1 MVKIRCYI
9 TFNQKGPGY
18 ILIVLI
24 MSFLISC
31 ATAPVRRETKKVNE
45 IATIDQ
51 SFKYIKAHMIDG
63 KVYILYDWHFD
74 TTANSLNGYGLFLD
88 INRNIISSC
97 GNLKTRAKTN
107 AEPYKINISD
117 IALLETND
125 PGPSLAGG
133 LTVVTGVTAGI
144 GVYCLINPKAC
155 FGSCPTFY
163 ASDGDTLEIQAE
175 GFSSSISPSLEK
187 NDIDMLYTAKAK
199 NDFELV
205 VTNEALET
213 HSICYANVL
222 VFEKQNDERVF
233 YSPEGIFYKTEGILP
248 PTGCQN
254 NNGECLAE
262 VVNVDRIELF
272 SLADPNN
279 LDSKEEIIVTFE
291 VENDGKVGLLI
302 GKRQTLLTTF
312 LMYQGLA
319 YMGKST
325 TYWMAEFERNKI
337 TPGENI
343 FELLGGIEVFS
354 KDTYGNWKLEGKINE
369 TGPIATDFNI
379 IPLENNQHGEVELKL
394 RLNKGLWR
402 IDYLALATIT
412 EKVAPTLIQPYQV
425 ETITGTETYPLC
437 NLIDNNK
444 YLVTYP
450 GDSYRI
456 KYRLPFENAELFL
469 DSKGFYLEWI
479 RDEWVRE
486 QNFRKLNLMFNRPS
500 RYLKLAAPDYKK
512 IEPYMEET
520 FWNSR
525 YEKR

>member
-1 MVKIRCYI
+1 MVKIRCCITYI
-9 TFNQKGPGY
+9 KKIPGY
-18 ILIVLI
+18 ILIVFTI
-24 MSFLISC
+24 SFLISC
-31 ATAPVRRETKKVNE
+31 ATVPVRRETKKVNE
-45 IATIDQ
+45 IATIAP
-51 SFKYIKAHMIDG
+51 SYKYIKAHLLDG

-74 TTANSLNGYGLFLD
+74 TIANSLNGYGSFLD
-88 INRNIISSC
+88 INRNIISSR
-97 GNLKTRAKTN
+97 GNLKSRAKTN
-107 AEPYKINISD
+107 LEPYKINISD
-117 IALLETND
+117 ISLLETND

-144 GVYCLINPKAC
+144 GVYCIINPKAC

-187 NDIDMLYTAKAK
+187 NDIDMLYTAKGK

-213 HSICYANVL
+213 HSIRYANLL
-222 VFEKQNDERVF
+222 VFEKQYDERVF

-254 NNGECLAE
+254 NSGECLAE
-262 VVNVDRIELF
+262 VVNVDRIELY
-272 SLADPNN
+272 SLADPND

-291 VENDGKVGLLI
+291 VENDENVGLLI

-325 TYWMAEFERNKI
+325 TYWMAEFERSNISPK
-337 TPGENI
+337 ENI
-343 FELLGGIEVFS
+343 FKLLGGIEIFS
-354 KDTYGNWKLEGKINE
+354 KDSYGNWKLEGEINE

-379 IPLENNQHGEVELKL
+379 IPLKNNQHDKVELKL
-394 RLNKGLWR
+394 RLTKGLWR
-402 IDYLALATIT
+402 IDYLGLATIS
-412 EKVAPTLIQPYQV
+412 EKVTPILIQPYQV
-425 ETITGTETYPLC
+425 ETITGTETYPLS
-437 NLIDNNK
+437 NLLDNDK

-450 GDSYRI
+450 GDSYRL

-486 QNFRKLNLMFNRPS
+486 QSFRKLNLMVNRPS
-500 RYLKLAAPDYKK
+500 QYLKTVAPDYKK
-512 IEPYMEET
+512 IEPFMEET
-520 FWNSR
+520 FWNSK

>member
-1 MVKIRCYI
+1 MVRIRCYI
-9 TFNQKGPGY
+9 TYIQKRPGY
-18 ILIVLI
+18 IIIVFIL
-24 MSFLISC
+24 SFLVSC
-31 ATAPVRRETKKVNE
+31 ATIPVRRETKKVSE
-45 IATIDQ
+45 IATIDP
-51 SFKYIKAHMIDG
+51 SFKYIKAHMQDG
-63 KVYILYDWHFD
+63 SVYILYDWHFD
-74 TTANSLNGYGLFLD
+74 TTAISLNGYGSFLD
-88 INRNIISSC
+88 INRNIISSH
-97 GNLKTRAKTN
+97 GNLKSRAKTYV
-107 AEPYKINISD
+107 EPYKIDISD
-117 IALLETND
+117 ISLLETND

-163 ASDGDTLEIQAE
+163 ASNGDTLEIQAE

-187 NDIDMLYTAKAK
+187 NDIDMLYTARVK

-213 HSICYANVL
+213 HSIRYANLL
-222 VFEKQNDERVF
+222 VFEKQSGERVF
-233 YSPEGIFYKTEGILP
+233 YSPEGIFYKTEAILP

-254 NNGECLAE
+254 NNGECLAN
-262 VVNVDRIELF
+262 VVNADRIELF

-291 VENDGKVGLLI
+291 VENDENVGLLV

-337 TPGENI
+337 APKENI

-354 KDTYGNWKLEGKINE
+354 KDTCGNWILEGEINE

-379 IPLENNQHGEVELKL
+379 IPLANNLHGKVELKL

-402 IDYLALATIT
+402 IDYLGLATIS
-412 EKVAPTLIQPYQV
+412 EKVAPILIQPYQV
-425 ETITGTETYPLC
+425 ETITGTEIYPLN
-437 NLIDNNK
+437 NLIDTNK
-444 YLVTYP
+444 YLITYP

-479 RDEWVRE
+479 RDEWVTE
-486 QNFRKLNLMFNRPS
+486 QNFRKLNLMFNHPS
-500 RYLKLAAPDYKK
+500 RYLKLCAPDFKK
-512 IEPYMEET
+512 IEPHMEET

>member
-1 MVKIRCYI
+1 
-9 TFNQKGPGY
+9 
-18 ILIVLI
+18 
-24 MSFLISC
+24 MSFLMSC
-31 ATAPVRRETKKVNE
+31 ATVPVRRETKKVNE
-45 IATIDQ
+45 IANIDP
-51 SFKYIKAHMIDG
+51 SFKYIKAHLLDG
-63 KVYILYDWHFD
+63 NVYILYDWHFD
-74 TTANSLNGYGLFLD
+74 TTANLLNGYGSFLD
-88 INRNIISSC
+88 INRNIISSR
-97 GNLKTRAKTN
+97 GNVKYRAKTYI
-107 AEPYKINISD
+107 EPYKIDISD
-117 IALLETND
+117 ISLLETNV

-163 ASDGDTLEIQAE
+163 ASNGDTLEIQAE

-187 NDIDMLYTAKAK
+187 NDIDMLYTARAK
-199 NDFELV
+199 NDFVLV

-213 HSICYANVL
+213 HSIRYANVL

-233 YSPEGIFYKTEGILP
+233 HSPEGIFYKTKGILP
-248 PTGCQN
+248 PTGCHN

-272 SLADPNN
+272 SLADPDN

-319 YMGKST
+319 YMGEST

-337 TPGENI
+337 TTGENI
-343 FELLGGIEVFS
+343 FGLLGGIEVFS
-354 KDTYGNWKLEGKINE
+354 KDTYGNWILEGEINE

-379 IPLENNQHGEVELKL
+379 IPLANNQHGEVELKL

-402 IDYLALATIT
+402 IDYLGLATIS
-412 EKVAPTLIQPYQV
+412 EQVAPILIQPYQV
-425 ETITGTETYPLC
+425 ETITGTETFPLS
-437 NLIDNNK
+437 NLIENNK

-469 DSKGFYLEWI
+469 DSQGFYLEWI

-500 RYLKLAAPDYKK
+500 QYLKVAAPEYKK
-512 IEPYMEET
+512 IEPFMEET